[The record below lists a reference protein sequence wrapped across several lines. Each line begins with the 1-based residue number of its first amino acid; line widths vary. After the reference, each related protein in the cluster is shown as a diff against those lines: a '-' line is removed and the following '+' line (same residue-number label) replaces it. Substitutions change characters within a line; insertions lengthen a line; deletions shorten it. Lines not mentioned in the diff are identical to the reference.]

1 MMTWIKR
8 PGLRTEDENEMAVHW
23 RLEDNGAARLNS
35 EVQNVTIDRQTPV
48 ELVQWT
54 GGITDKEEFT

>member
-1 MMTWIKR
+1 MTTLIKR

-23 RLEDNGAARLNS
+23 RLEDNGAARVNS
-35 EVQNVTIDRQTPV
+35 GVQNVTIDETPV

-54 GGITDKEEFT
+54 GGITDEEELK

>member
-1 MMTWIKR
+1 MTIWIKR

-23 RLEDNGAARLNS
+23 RLEGNGAARVNS
-35 EVQNVTIDRQTPV
+35 EVQNVTTDETLV

-54 GGITDKEEFT
+54 GGITDEEEFK